1 MAANTVYVQGS
12 YVDVHDNEVVNLS
25 VDKAGKVQ
33 VDSRQMSEDCVIPN
47 VLAESELWQKLIDA
61 NLLDDNGQPTVSR
74 PDAALMADMISVRLG
89 ISNKWKMFEKLWHRN
104 NMRGDFNTAL
114 EQRKSLAFQ
123 EKLKNILG

>member
-33 VDSRQMSEDCVIPN
+33 VDSRQMSEDSVIPD
-47 VLAESELWQKLIDA
+47 VLAESELWQKIIDA
-61 NLLDDNGQPTVSR
+61 GLVDDDCQPTISR
-74 PDAALMADMISVRLG
+74 PEAALMADMISARLG

-123 EKLKNILG
+123 EKLRNILG

>member
-1 MAANTVYVQGS
+1 MAANTVYVQGP

-33 VDSRQMSEDCVIPN
+33 VDSRQLSEDCVIPN
-47 VLAESELWQKLIDA
+47 ELAESELWQKLIDT

-74 PDAALMADMISVRLG
+74 PDAALMANMISVRLG
-89 ISNKWKMFEKLWHRN
+89 ISNKWKMFEKVWHRN

-114 EQRKSLAFQ
+114 EQRKSLDFQ
-123 EKLKNILG
+123 EKLTNILG

>member
-1 MAANTVYVQGS
+1 MAANTVYVQGP

-25 VDKAGKVQ
+25 VDKAGKVH
-33 VDSRQMSEDCVIPN
+33 VDSRQMSEDSVIPS
-47 VLAESELWQKLIDA
+47 VLAESELWQKIIDA
-61 NLLDDNGQPTVSR
+61 GLVDDDCQPTISR
-74 PDAALMADMISVRLG
+74 PEAALMADMISARLG

-123 EKLKNILG
+123 EKLKKILG

>member
-1 MAANTVYVQGS
+1 MAANTVYVQGP

-47 VLAESELWQKLIDA
+47 VLAESELWQKLIEA